1 MEVFTVSFFGHR
13 MIDDVL
19 EIENR
24 LEQLIRTLVREHE
37 YVEFLVGRDGEFD
50 QLVSS
55 TIRHCKREY
64 RSDNSA
70 HVWVLPYPTA
80 DFRDNEDAYREYYDE
95 IEICASSAGGH
106 FKGAYQTRNRE
117 MVDRSNL
124 IAQVLDVDS
133 LENPRNCKVNGVDGL
148 WGELGDKTYLCWT
161 ISPKYSCVIEY
172 PTGTV
177 VEEDIIRMAESVAA
191 ESANVKNN

>member
-24 LEQLIRTLVREHE
+24 LEQLIRTLLSEHE

-55 TIRHCKREY
+55 VIRRCKREY

-70 HVWVLPYPTA
+70 HIWVLPYITA
-80 DFRDNEDAYREYYDE
+80 EFRDNEESFREYYDE
-95 IEICASSAGGH
+95 IEICGSAADGY
-106 FKGAYQTRNRE
+106 FKGAHQIRNRE
-117 MVDRSNL
+117 MVDRSDL
-124 IAQVLDVDS
+124 VVFCVQR
-133 LENPRNCKVNGVDGL
+133 ENGGAWQTCSGKGITT
-148 WGELGDKTYLCWT
+148 K
-161 ISPKYSCVIEY
+161 
-172 PTGTV
+172 
-177 VEEDIIRMAESVAA
+177 
-191 ESANVKNN
+191 